1 MLRAPFAG
9 VILERPVD
17 PGQTVGNDSIL
28 YRLADLSSPEVTVEV
43 DEVYAAEIRPA
54 IVCLTSTGLRV
65 DRDMHVL
72 DCADRPIGGLF
83 SAGEVSGG
91 VLGDRYIGGGNSI
104 ANAIVFGRV
113 AGEQAAREAGL
124 GTDREQA

>member
-1 MLRAPFAG
+1 MKPVAQPPF
-9 VILERPVD
+9 
-17 PGQTVGNDSIL
+17 
-28 YRLADLSSPEVTVEV
+28 
-43 DEVYAAEIRPA
+43 YAAEIRPA

-91 VLGDRYIGGGNSI
+91 VLGDRSIGGGTSI

-113 AGEQAAREAGL
+113 ARSEEHTSELQSLMRLTYAVFCLKKNKSEIRPQRQYL
-124 GTDREQA
+124 QS

>member
-1 MLRAPFAG
+1 MKPVAQPPF
-9 VILERPVD
+9 
-17 PGQTVGNDSIL
+17 
-28 YRLADLSSPEVTVEV
+28 
-43 DEVYAAEIRPA
+43 YAAEIRPA

-91 VLGDRYIGGGNSI
+91 VLGDRYIGGGNRSEEHTSELQSLMRI
-104 ANAIVFGRV
+104 SYAVSCLQKKKTKPRMSKN
-113 AGEQAAREAGL
+113 
-124 GTDREQA
+124 TMH